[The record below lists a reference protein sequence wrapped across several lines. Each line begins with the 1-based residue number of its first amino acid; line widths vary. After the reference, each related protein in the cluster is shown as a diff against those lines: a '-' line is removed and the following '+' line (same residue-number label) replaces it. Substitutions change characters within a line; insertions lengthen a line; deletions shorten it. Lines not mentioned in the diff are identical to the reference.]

1 MKTDAQPWPDT
12 PWQKQI
18 PFEIFDR
25 FMCEA
30 PPDVKLSLDPAA
42 VCPCGAH
49 KGGAHAKGCPL
60 APATGAR

>member
-1 MKTDAQPWPDT
+1 MKTEAQPW
-12 PWQKQI
+12 I
-18 PFEIFDR
+18 PPEAFDR